1 MRALLSPKDP
11 SIMDP
16 EPQQQLTVNQCIDQ
30 IALKLEAANLHY
42 GHGAIDA
49 QSEAL
54 WIVSKQLDVSPAEAL
69 DHMDEAI
76 SIEQEQKA
84 STVANTRIST
94 RKPLAY
100 ILGEAWLMGVPFF
113 CSEQSIVPRSWIAE
127 LIVDGSLEPWLPAD
141 GKALDLCTG
150 NGSLA
155 ILLALSC
162 PDIHVSACDISMP
175 ALSVAARNVDR
186 HSLGSQIE
194 LLNGDL
200 WDALPEPNEDNLFD
214 LIICNPPYVNAAS
227 MSALPA
233 EYHAEP
239 ELALAGGD
247 DGMDIIRRIIA
258 SAPDYLSDRG
268 AILLEIGNEYEN
280 FKKAFPQIPAIWM
293 EVSAGEEQ
301 ILLIQAEDLR

>member
-1 MRALLSPKDP
+1 
-11 SIMDP
+11 MDP
-16 EPQQQLTVNQCIDQ
+16 EPQQQITVNQCIDQ
-30 IALKLEAANLHY
+30 IAQKLDAANLHY

-54 WIVSKQLDVSPAEAL
+54 WLVSKQLDLSPTEAL
-69 DHMDEAI
+69 DHLDDAI
-76 SIEQEQKA
+76 STERQQQALIIA
-84 STVANTRIST
+84 DTRIST

-175 ALSVAARNVDR
+175 ALSIAARNIDR
-186 HSLGSQIE
+186 HGLSSQIE
-194 LLNGDL
+194 LFDGDL
-200 WDALPEPNEDNLFD
+200 WNALPEPNEDNLFD
-214 LIICNPPYVNAAS
+214 LIVCNPPYVNAAS
-227 MSALPA
+227 MNALPA

-247 DGMDIIRRIIA
+247 DGMDLIRKIIA
-258 SAPDYLSDRG
+258 QAPDYLSERG

-293 EVSAGEEQ
+293 EVSAGDEQ
-301 ILLIQAEDLR
+301 VLLIQAEDLR

>member
-1 MRALLSPKDP
+1 
-11 SIMDP
+11 MDP
-16 EPQQQLTVNQCIDQ
+16 EPQQVITVNQCIDQ
-30 IALKLEAANLHY
+30 IAQKLAAANLHY

-49 QSEAL
+49 QSEGL
-54 WIVSKQLDVSPAEAL
+54 WITSKQLGLSPTEAL
-69 DHMDEAI
+69 EHLESLI
-76 SIEQEQKA
+76 TSEQHQKA
-84 STVANTRIST
+84 LSIADERISS

-127 LIVDGSLEPWLPAD
+127 LIVDGSLESWLPAD

-175 ALSVAARNVDR
+175 ALALAARNVDR
-186 HSLGSQIE
+186 HALNSQVE
-194 LLNGDL
+194 LFDGDL
-200 WDALPEPNEDNLFD
+200 WEALPEPNEDNLFD
-214 LIICNPPYVNAAS
+214 LIICNPPYVNAQS
-227 MSALPA
+227 MNTLPS

-239 ELALAGGD
+239 ALALAGGD
-247 DGMDIIRRIIA
+247 DGMDLIRKIIA
-258 SAPDYLSDRG
+258 QAPDYLSKRG
-268 AILLEIGNEYEN
+268 AILIEIGNEYEN
-280 FKKAFPQIPAIWM
+280 FKKAFPQIPVIWM

-301 ILLIQAEDLR
+301 VLLIQAEDLR

>member
-1 MRALLSPKDP
+1 
-11 SIMDP
+11 MDP
-16 EPQQQLTVNQCIDQ
+16 EPQQQITVNQCIDR
-30 IALKLEAANLHY
+30 IAQKLDAANLHY

-54 WIVSKQLDVSPAEAL
+54 WIISKQLNLSPSEAL
-69 DHMDEAI
+69 DHLKEVI
-76 SIEQEQKA
+76 SENHQQQA
-84 STVANTRIST
+84 QAVADTRIST

-113 CSEQSIVPRSWIAE
+113 CNDQSIVPRSWIAE

-162 PDIHVSACDISMP
+162 PDIHVSACDISLP

-186 HSLGSQIE
+186 HSLTSQIE
-194 LLNGDL
+194 LFDGDL
-200 WDALPEPNEDNLFD
+200 WDALPEPNEENLFD
-214 LIICNPPYVNAAS
+214 LIICNPPYVNAGS
-227 MSALPA
+227 MNALPA

-239 ELALAGGD
+239 ELALAGGE
-247 DGMDIIRRIIA
+247 DGMDLIRRIIA
-258 SAPDYLSDRG
+258 SAPDYLSERG

-301 ILLIQAEDLR
+301 VLLIQAEDLR

>member
-1 MRALLSPKDP
+1 
-11 SIMDP
+11 MDP
-16 EPQQQLTVNQCIDQ
+16 APQQSITVNQCINQ
-30 IALKLEAANLHY
+30 IAQKLMAADLHY
-42 GHGAIDA
+42 GHGAVDA
-49 QSEAL
+49 NSEAL
-54 WIVSKQLDVSPAEAL
+54 WLISKQLNLSPTEAL
-69 DHMDEAI
+69 DHLADII
-76 SIEQEQKA
+76 SNDQQQKA
-84 STVANTRIST
+84 LAIVNERIST

-162 PDIHVSACDISMP
+162 PDIHVSACDISLP
-175 ALSVAARNVDR
+175 ALAVAARNLDR
-186 HSLGSQIE
+186 HGLKSQVE
-194 LLNGDL
+194 LFDGDL
-200 WDALPEPNEDNLFD
+200 WDALDQPNENNVFD
-214 LIICNPPYVNAAS
+214 LIVCNPPYVNSSS
-227 MSALPA
+227 MNTLPA

-239 ELALAGGD
+239 ALALAGGN
-247 DGMDIIRRIIA
+247 DGMDLIRRIIA
-258 SAPDYLSDRG
+258 SAPDYLSERG
-268 AILLEIGNEYEN
+268 AILIEIGNEYEN

-301 ILLIQAEDLR
+301 VLLIQAEDLR

>member
-1 MRALLSPKDP
+1 M
-11 SIMDP
+11 
-16 EPQQQLTVNQCIDQ
+16 EPQQTITVNQCINQ
-30 IALKLEAANLHY
+30 MAQKLEAADLHY

-49 QSEAL
+49 NSEAL
-54 WIVSKQLDVSPAEAL
+54 WLISKQLHLSPTEAL
-69 DHMDEAI
+69 DHLEDI
-76 SIEQEQKA
+76 ITNDQQQKA
-84 STVANTRIST
+84 LAIVNERIST

-113 CSEQSIVPRSWIAE
+113 CSEQSIIPRSWIAE

-175 ALSVAARNVDR
+175 ALSVAARNLDR
-186 HSLGSQIE
+186 HGLKSQVE
-194 LLNGDL
+194 LFDGDL
-200 WDALPEPNEDNLFD
+200 WDALDEPNEDNMFD
-214 LIICNPPYVNAAS
+214 LIICNPPYVNSSS
-227 MSALPA
+227 MNALPA

-239 ELALAGGD
+239 ALALAGGK
-247 DGMDIIRRIIA
+247 DGMDLIRRIIA
-258 SAPDYLSDRG
+258 SAPDYLSERG
-268 AILLEIGNEYEN
+268 AILIEIGNEYEN

-301 ILLIQAEDLR
+301 VLLIQAEDLR

>member
-1 MRALLSPKDP
+1 
-11 SIMDP
+11 MDP
-16 EPQQQLTVNQCIDQ
+16 EPSQALTVNQCIDQ
-30 IALKLEAANLHY
+30 IAQKLEAANLHY

-54 WIVSKQLDVSPAEAL
+54 WIVSKQIDLSPTEAL
-69 DHMDEAI
+69 DHL
-76 SIEQEQKA
+76 EQILSSEQCQKA
-84 STVANTRIST
+84 LAIAEERITT

-186 HSLGSQIE
+186 HHLNSQVE
-194 LLNGDL
+194 LLDGDL

-214 LIICNPPYVNAAS
+214 LIICNPPYVNASS

-239 ELALAGGD
+239 VLALAGGD
-247 DGMDIIRRIIA
+247 DGMDLIRRIIA
-258 SAPDYLSDRG
+258 QAPDYLSERG
-268 AILLEIGNEYEN
+268 AILIEIGNGYEN

-301 ILLIQAEDLR
+301 VLLIQAEDLR

>member
-1 MRALLSPKDP
+1 
-11 SIMDP
+11 MDP
-16 EPQQQLTVNQCIDQ
+16 EPQQSLTVNQCIDE
-30 IALKLEAANLHY
+30 IAQKLEAANLHY

-54 WIVSKQLDVSPAEAL
+54 WLVSKQLDLSPTEAL
-69 DHMDEAI
+69 DHLGD
-76 SIEQEQKA
+76 SITNAQKQKA
-84 STVANTRIST
+84 FAVAAERIST

-113 CSEQSIVPRSWIAE
+113 SSDQSIVPRSWIAE
-127 LIVDGSLEPWLPAD
+127 LIIDGSLEPWLPAG

-162 PDIHVSACDISMP
+162 PDIHVSACDISLP

-186 HSLGSQIE
+186 HSLNSQVE
-194 LLNGDL
+194 LLDGDL
-200 WDALPEPNEDNLFD
+200 WNALPEPNEDNLFD
-214 LIICNPPYVNAAS
+214 LIICNPPYVNANS
-227 MSALPA
+227 MSALPL

-239 ELALAGGD
+239 SLALAGGE
-247 DGMDIIRRIIA
+247 DGMDLIRRIIA
-258 SAPDYLSDRG
+258 HAPDYLSERG

-280 FKKAFPQIPAIWM
+280 FKKAFPQIPVIWM

-301 ILLIQAEDLR
+301 VLLIQAEDLR

>member
-1 MRALLSPKDP
+1 
-11 SIMDP
+11 MDP
-16 EPQQQLTVNQCIDQ
+16 EPQQSLTVNQCIDQ
-30 IALKLEAANLHY
+30 IAQKLEAATLHY

-49 QSEAL
+49 HSEAL
-54 WIVSKQLDVSPAEAL
+54 WIVSKQLNLSPTEAL
-69 DHMDEAI
+69 DHLEVSLTSEQLLTALAVADE
-76 SIEQEQKA
+76 
-84 STVANTRIST
+84 RIST

-186 HSLGSQIE
+186 HGLNSQIE
-194 LLNGDL
+194 LLSGDL
-200 WDALPEPNEDNLFD
+200 WNALPEPNEENLFD
-214 LIICNPPYVNAAS
+214 LIICNPPYVNANS
-227 MSALPA
+227 MNTLPA

-239 ELALAGGD
+239 ALALAGGD
-247 DGMDIIRRIIA
+247 DGMDLIRRIIA
-258 SAPDYLSDRG
+258 LAPEYLSERG
-268 AILLEIGNEYEN
+268 AILIEIGNEYEN
-280 FKKAFPQIPAIWM
+280 FKRAFPQIPAIWM

-301 ILLIQAEDLR
+301 VLLIQAEDLH

>member
-1 MRALLSPKDP
+1 
-11 SIMDP
+11 MDP
-16 EPQQQLTVNQCIDQ
+16 EPSQAMTVNQCIDQ
-30 IALKLEAANLHY
+30 IAQKLEAANLHY

-54 WIVSKQLDVSPAEAL
+54 WIASKQLDLSPAEAL
-69 DHMDEAI
+69 DHL
-76 SIEQEQKA
+76 EQEFSSEQQQKA
-84 STVANTRIST
+84 YAVADQRIST

-127 LIVDGSLEPWLPAD
+127 LIVDGSLESWLPAD
-141 GKALDLCTG
+141 GNVLDLCTG

-162 PDIHVSACDISMP
+162 PDIHVSACDISLP

-186 HSLGSQIE
+186 HGLNSQVE
-194 LLNGDL
+194 LFDGDL

-214 LIICNPPYVNAAS
+214 LIICNPPYVNATS
-227 MSALPA
+227 MSTLPA

-247 DGMDIIRRIIA
+247 DGMDLIRRIIA
-258 SAPDYLSDRG
+258 QAPDYLSERG
-268 AILLEIGNEYEN
+268 AILIEIGNEYEN

-301 ILLIQAEDLR
+301 VLLIQAEDLR